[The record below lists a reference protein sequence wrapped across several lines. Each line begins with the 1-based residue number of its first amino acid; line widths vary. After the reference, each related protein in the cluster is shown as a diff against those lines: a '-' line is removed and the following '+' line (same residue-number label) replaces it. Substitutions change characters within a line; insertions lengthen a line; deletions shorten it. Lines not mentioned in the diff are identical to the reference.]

1 VLGVFV
7 RLELAT
13 LDLNADTAEGKVI
26 DVHNISSGVRSR
38 ALLGGD
44 GGENGPALLHFS
56 AAAVWAGDVSFLVVS
71 RPPRKI
77 SYIHGSR
84 IRRWG
89 IRASLEENCLKGF

>member
-56 AAAVWAGDVSFLVVS
+56 AAAMWAGDVSFLVVS
-71 RPPRKI
+71 QLQDLPERFLTFTAVEFVGGAYEPPSKRTV
-77 SYIHGSR
+77 
-84 IRRWG
+84 
-89 IRASLEENCLKGF
+89 